1 MNELAKA
8 VLVLVLS
15 TAAAVWLM
23 GAALHLWPSADQLAY
38 GNPLPYLKVKFDR
51 PANAVRFWVED
62 FGGLPYERVWL
73 YVNGRLAASGGP
85 GTDAAAKCG
94 DEVAAVVKYH
104 SGVKKLEGRILCTN
118 PIRTPQREVPMEFY
132 HFRTAEAVRALTGD
146 MDVTGAPI
154 FFRGICYDNFDIEIR
169 ILPTRPDVL
178 VGLNNDLG
186 LGGYLY
192 YKWDPDPYTNRWWS
206 GPYIYKQ
213 EGTKQYGNYYYYTYA
228 RVPLEVFKIPDGA
241 GSQFLGGRRYVL
253 DIKLELDAYTD
264 SDGAIYAY
272 YWYAYVNG
280 SQVAKCIK
288 YVYSYSYR
296 YAYNVTKYKDPQVVG
311 KLTNTVYIN
320 GTVYSGTL
328 LIYQNPDNTIGF
340 RYVANPI
347 DGANPEP
354 PYSSLVSGKST
365 TVEYNTPSGPAY
377 VVWSTDYYILQGLL
391 ANTDFSK
398 LLNYIESYPNAKTA
412 FAVALAAM
420 GGEFNVKPQEYQET
434 RYGYRRVTWYKIY
447 RYNETVGMTVTLLN
461 PTFLGAVYATTIVP
475 IPIKLPPVAKPQ
487 INMVV
492 GYSSN
497 STVPTTTSNSNKP
510 IFRDAIIIYPV
521 EES

>member
-1 MNELAKA
+1 MNELVKA
-8 VLVLVLS
+8 VLVLALS
-15 TAAAVWLM
+15 AAAAVWLL
-23 GAALHLWPSADQLAY
+23 GVALHLWPNTDQLAY

-62 FGGLPYERVWL
+62 FGGVPYERVWL

-104 SGVKKLEGRILCTN
+104 SGTKKLEGRILCTQ

-132 HFRTAEAVRALTGD
+132 HSRTAEAVRALTGD

-154 FFRGICYDNFDIEIR
+154 LFRGTCYDNFDIGIR

-192 YKWDPDPYTNRWWS
+192 YTWNPDPYTNNWWS
-206 GPYIYKQ
+206 GPYIYSQ
-213 EGTKQYGNYYYYTYA
+213 GGNKDFNYHYYAYA
-228 RVPLEVFKIPDGA
+228 RVLLDVFKIPDGA

-253 DIKLELDAYTD
+253 DIKLQLDAYTD
-264 SDGAIYAY
+264 TSGAIYAY
-272 YWYAYVNG
+272 YEYAYVNG

-296 YAYNVTKYKDPQVVG
+296 YTYNVTNYKDPKVVG

-328 LIYQNPDNTIGF
+328 LVYQNPDNSVGF
-340 RYVANPI
+340 RYVTNPI

-354 PYSSLVSGKST
+354 PPSSLVSGKSN

-377 VVWSTDYYILQGLL
+377 VVWSTDYYILYGLL

-398 LLNYIESYPNAKTA
+398 LLNYIESDPNAKAA
-412 FAVALAAM
+412 FAAALAAM
-420 GGEFNVKPQEYQET
+420 GGEYNVKQIAYQVT
-434 RYGYRRVTWYKIY
+434 QSGYRRVTWYEFYGKSNTI
-447 RYNETVGMTVTLLN
+447 NMTVTLLN

-475 IPIKLPPVAKPQ
+475 TPITPPPVATPLSNTTNANLLTG
-487 INMVV
+487 IAV
-492 GYSSN
+492 YSGS
-497 STVPTTTSNSNKP
+497 
-510 IFRDAIIIYPV
+510 
-521 EES
+521 